1 MSIRFGK
8 GARRCKRFGSGWMVC
23 AGRKGKAVLDVL
35 DEFTGAFDGAPVIGI
50 EVRWGDEWAFMINRK
65 AEVVD
70 FVALL
75 HEHPLVECLDVGQ
88 GCHGLFV

>member
-50 EVRWGDEWAFMINRK
+50 EV
-65 AEVVD
+65 
-70 FVALL
+70 
-75 HEHPLVECLDVGQ
+75 
-88 GCHGLFV
+88 

>member
-1 MSIRFGK
+1 MSIRFGKGARWCKRFGSVKGRGGASGLFGK

-50 EVRWGDEWAFMINRK
+50 EV
-65 AEVVD
+65 
-70 FVALL
+70 
-75 HEHPLVECLDVGQ
+75 
-88 GCHGLFV
+88 